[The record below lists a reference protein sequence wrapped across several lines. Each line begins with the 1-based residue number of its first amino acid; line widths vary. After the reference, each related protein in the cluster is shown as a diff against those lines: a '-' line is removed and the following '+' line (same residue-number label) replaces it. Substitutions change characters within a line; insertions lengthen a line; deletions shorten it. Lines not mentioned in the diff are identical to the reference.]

1 MGANTSDRTLADARP
16 DAGETRVVRLQG
28 IGPRLGARVVDTVMI
43 FVLSLV
49 VATIFGLLGEF
60 IGFYARNTQGWAPF
74 LTAASGLVFSI
85 IYYIYLWSKD
95 GQTLGD
101 TLFGNRIVTA
111 EGTPPSLGGA
121 IVRFVGYVISAV
133 ALSLGFIWI
142 AIDGKRQGWHDKMA
156 RTYVTQ
162 ADHTFT
168 ASEKVELK
176 PSDSGNAPVWIGL
189 WVVLLIV
196 APGALTAALWTLGP
210 FVEMFVRQMKGG

>member
-1 MGANTSDRTLADARP
+1 
-16 DAGETRVVRLQG
+16 
-28 IGPRLGARVVDTVMI
+28 MI

-49 VATIFGLLGEF
+49 VSTIFSLVGELF
-60 IGFYARNTQGWAPF
+60 GFYSQRTQGWASF
-74 LTAASGLVFSI
+74 LTAMSGLVFSI
-85 IYYIYLWSKD
+85 LYYIYLWSKD

-111 EGTPPSLGGA
+111 EGIPPSVGQA

-133 ALSLGFIWI
+133 VLSLGFIWI
-142 AIDGKRQGWHDKMA
+142 AIDAKRQGWHDKMA

-162 ADHTFT
+162 ADHTFS
-168 ASEKVELK
+168 ASERVDLQ
-176 PSDSGNAPVWIGL
+176 PAAGGNAPIWIGL

-210 FVEMFVRQMKGG
+210 FVEVIVKQIKGG